1 MGEKRKCDTVT
12 DLAVENQEMLD
23 EARKKAGRTGRD
35 TDEVGGDSGYTIRK
49 KIHDED
55 IKITEI
61 VINGPEGA
69 EAFGKPQGRYVTI
82 EVQGVMEQ
90 KEGIKDRASKALAQE
105 LEKLIPF
112 SYTLKTLVVGLGNE
126 KVTPDSL
133 VPHGRQGKDNRP
145 SL

>member
-1 MGEKRKCDTVT
+1 MRYRT

-61 VINGPEGA
+61 VIM
-69 EAFGKPQGRYVTI
+69 GRRVRKLLASP
-82 EVQGVMEQ
+82 
-90 KEGIKDRASKALAQE
+90 KEGMLPSKYRV
-105 LEKLIPF
+105 
-112 SYTLKTLVVGLGNE
+112 SW
-126 KVTPDSL
+126 
-133 VPHGRQGKDNRP
+133 NRKKA
-145 SL
+145 